1 TVTRTRPF
9 SRRPTTSIVPPSGMA
24 SRALKNS
31 VMKTCDSS
39 ETVPSTGG
47 SCARRVNFDGRGIVR
62 LPQLHDLRGTPD
74 HVVEWYRAGLEPTES
89 RHVLQVANRRG
100 GRLDALAQT
109 FDDGSLCLRDH
120 SVACQDRDAGGDAA
134 QR

>member
-1 TVTRTRPF
+1 
-9 SRRPTTSIVPPSGMA
+9 M
-24 SRALKNS
+24 
-31 VMKTCDSS
+31 
-39 ETVPSTGG
+39 
-47 SCARRVNFDGRGIVR
+47 R

-109 FDDGSLCLRDH
+109 VDDGSLCLRDH
-120 SVACQDRDAGGDAA
+120 SVACQHRDARGDAA
-134 QR
+134 QRVAEIVGHRRGQLADDRELLVLEQRLTGVR